1 MVSARSHVFTEEQLA
16 NLNAIV
22 WLYRGQVPRF
32 LALLAGYHRRAHAQL
47 GLLKPCM
54 AAVAAPQ
61 AQAAALLLVL
71 ATAAQKNPE
80 SLLAELNKGRKE
92 GDTAVQPAQLQAYAQ
107 QVADLQAQA
116 QRDATD
122 WLALQARVTTQ
133 LGVFSRRNKTPALT
147 DIRATQTD
155 LEGLQADLKAALKA
169 LEARHKDLLR
179 ALDVAEKT
187 LRARSAAVW
196 QAMPESRTVRDIR
209 RQLQPM
215 DSARD
220 EEPTLHDEAVDAY
233 RQALYF
239 TAQGHW
245 LLSRFPQASFQAVP
259 GLCKAVTREDI
270 AANDFSLTPGRYVGV
285 AANSADE
292 EDAEAFA
299 ERMKEIHVEL
309 AELNA
314 RAVDLANAIQ
324 ANLAELVE

>member
-1 MVSARSHVFTEEQLA
+1 M
-16 NLNAIV
+16 
-22 WLYRGQVPRF
+22 
-32 LALLAGYHRRAHAQL
+32 
-47 GLLKPCM
+47 
-54 AAVAAPQ
+54 
-61 AQAAALLLVL
+61 
-71 ATAAQKNPE
+71 
-80 SLLAELNKGRKE
+80 LAELNKGRKE
-92 GDTAVQPAQLQAYAQ
+92 GDTAVQPAQLHAYVQ

-116 QRDATD
+116 QRDAAD
-122 WLALQARVTTQ
+122 WLALQARVAVQ
-133 LGVFSRRNKTPALT
+133 LAIFSRRNKAPALS

-155 LEGLQADLKAALKA
+155 IESLQADLKTALKA

-187 LRARSAAVW
+187 LRARSAAAW
-196 QAMPESRTVRDIR
+196 QALPESRAVRDLR

-215 DSARD
+215 DPARD
-220 EEPTLHDEAVDAY
+220 ETPTLHDEAVDAF

-259 GLCKAVTREDI
+259 GLCKAVTREEI

-285 AANSADE
+285 AANGADE

-299 ERMKEIHVEL
+299 ERMKEIHVGL

-314 RAVDLANAIQ
+314 RAVELADAIQ
-324 ANLAELVE
+324 VSFLEWSE